1 MKKMLTRLRN
11 FIVSRFNSFKFAFKG
26 WAYVLR
32 TQKNAWIHL
41 AATTLVIAVGVW
53 LGISRYEWAIILL
66 VIGIVWI
73 AEFLNTSLESIL
85 DIASPER
92 HPLARIAKD
101 VGAAAV
107 LIAAV
112 VAIAVG
118 LIILG
123 PPLLAKL
130 GWGWFE

>member
-1 MKKMLTRLRN
+1 M
-11 FIVSRFNSFKFAFKG
+11 
-26 WAYVLR
+26 
-32 TQKNAWIHL
+32 
-41 AATTLVIAVGVW
+41 AATALVIGAGIW
-53 LGISRYEWAIILL
+53 LGLSRYEWAIILL

-73 AEFLNTSLESIL
+73 AEFLNTALEAIL

-107 LIAAV
+107 LSAAV
-112 VAIAVG
+112 IAIVVG

-123 PPLLAKL
+123 PLLFAKL
-130 GWGWFE
+130 GWS

>member
-1 MKKMLTRLRN
+1 MKKISTALRS
-11 FIVSRFNSFKFAFKG
+11 FLVSRFNSFKFAFRG
-26 WAYVLR
+26 WAFVLR

-41 AATTLVIAVGVW
+41 AATSLVIAAGLW

-73 AEFLNTSLESIL
+73 AEFLNTALETIL

-112 VAIAVG
+112 VAVAVG
-118 LIILG
+118 FIILG
-123 PPLLAKL
+123 PSLFQKL
-130 GWGWFE
+130 GWG

>member
-1 MKKMLTRLRN
+1 MLPMNKLFSTLRN
-11 FIVSRFNSFKFAFKG
+11 FVVSRFNSFKYAFHG

-32 TQKNAWIHL
+32 TQKNAWIHMT
-41 AATTLVIAVGVW
+41 ATMLVIAAGIW
-53 LGISRYEWAIILL
+53 LGLSRYEWAILLL

-73 AEFLNTSLESIL
+73 AEFLNTALEAIL

-112 VAIAVG
+112 VAVAVG
-118 LIILG
+118 LLILG

-130 GWGWFE
+130 GWG

>member
-1 MKKMLTRLRN
+1 MKKMLTSLRN

-130 GWGWFE
+130 GWG